1 MPKPANAGGYG
12 KPPKKHQFKPGQS
25 GNPKGRPKGARSFKT
40 ALSKELE
47 TKLEIKEAGK
57 AKKVSKLEAVA
68 KRLVTDALN
77 GNAKAL
83 TELLRQLNLH
93 FADISEGET
102 SQQPASEEDHALLA
116 RFIERAIAEKEIKND

>member
-1 MPKPANAGGYG
+1 MPKTANAGGYG

-25 GNPKGRPKGARSFKT
+25 GNPNGRPKGARSFKT

-93 FADISEGET
+93 FEEVPDVDP
-102 SQQPASEEDHALLA
+102 SQQPASAEDQALLA
-116 RFIERAIAEKEIKND
+116 RFIERAIAEKEAKNG

>member
-57 AKKVSKLEAVA
+57 TKKVSKLEAVA

-93 FADISEGET
+93 FADNSEGET
-102 SQQPASEEDHALLA
+102 AQQPASEEDQALLA
-116 RFIERAIAEKEIKND
+116 RFIERAIAEKEVKND

>member
-1 MPKPANAGGYG
+1 MAKATNTGGYG

-47 TKLEIKEAGK
+47 TMLEIKEAGK
-57 AKKVSKLEAVA
+57 AKKVSKLEAVV

-93 FADISEGET
+93 FEEAPDVDPT
-102 SQQPASEEDHALLA
+102 QQPASAEDQALLA
-116 RFIERAIAEKEIKND
+116 RFIERAIAEKEAKND

>member
-1 MPKPANAGGYG
+1 MPKSSNAGGYG

-57 AKKVSKLEAVA
+57 TKKVSKLEAVA

-93 FADISEGET
+93 FGDVSDGET
-102 SQQPASEEDHALLA
+102 AQQPASEEDQALLA
-116 RFIERAIAEKEIKND
+116 RFIERAIAEKEVKND